1 MEDKEAMRL
10 KIFFTCGK
18 PSQEVIDLL
27 KKHAFK
33 WAPSTGVWQRQLTD
47 NARYA
52 FKTGIK
58 PFIQEAKIV
67 YAGP

>member
-47 NARYA
+47 TARSAFNAH
-52 FKTGIK
+52 IK
-58 PFIQEAKIV
+58 PVIEKPAIQ
-67 YAGP
+67 